1 MTSSY
6 AIRRKLAEKLAVTTR
21 LYAECA
27 VRLATSKESGID
39 FVRLSKQTIEAQ
51 SLSEAACRAFMD
63 HVGSHDC
70 DDVAQNGK
78 WPSTPTGDRRSVM
91 TAKSPTVGNIDSR
104 PRSAA

>member
-1 MTSSY
+1 M
-6 AIRRKLAEKLAVTTR
+6 LAEKFAVTAR
-21 LYAECA
+21 LYAESA
-27 VRLATSKESGID
+27 VCLATSGKSGTD
-39 FVRLSKQTIEAQ
+39 FIRLSQQTIEAQ
-51 SLSEAACRAFMD
+51 NLSEAACRAFMD